1 MKVYSVKFGLNSA
14 DQNQTMD
21 KMRNAGFEVIQASD
35 GLFVKCDLD
44 LNSLRKELE
53 GLTVAEVDLKDPDL
67 AKDAKVLAGI

>member
-1 MKVYSVKFGLNSA
+1 MKVFSVKFGLNSA

-21 KMRNAGFEVIQASD
+21 KMKNAGYEVIQASD

-44 LNSLRKELE
+44 LKSLQSELD
-53 GLTVAEVDLKDPDL
+53 GLTVTEVDLKDPEL